1 MLLFLQEF
9 VYPDAR
15 DRQFLLFFHKFSK
28 RKSLDVRRY
37 NDIKNSIAKIEED
50 LKVLRSPLFLHLPEA
65 ARMEL
70 LGNSERQEDKKWVN
84 HERSLEGPVVEEVR
98 CQCDYSFFFFFCP
111 HSPGWNNLLRSRRD
125 NNNDW
130 LLNIFIILS
139 SNFPEGVVRQDSKQL
154 FLQRVKC
161 HAWQAFDR
169 ERVFWVRGRR
179 EGSYPSPFSLAR
191 GLAPKF
197 PSTFERLPRR
207 YRLHVYFAR
216 FFTVDQSPNYLL
228 CDMIIVKQ
236 FRYFVQ
242 YISCGVS
249 IQVKAFKQCFPVVVF
264 IMLYFE
270 LIEGPVRNKKN
281 FVCFAKK
288 SVNRKPFLVRTIF
301 PPTKI
306 FSAVIKVQSCR
317 REDLEAYNFLSGD
330 KNPLFLDSYPS
341 SGHSKRWWK

>member
-1 MLLFLQEF
+1 MRGKRSIGKGFFGREEGGRGVTLL
-9 VYPDAR
+9 P
-15 DRQFLLFFHKFSK
+15 SP
-28 RKSLDVRRY
+28 SLAVSRP
-37 NDIKNSIAKIEED
+37 NS
-50 LKVLRSPLFLHLPEA
+50 LP
-65 ARMEL
+65 
-70 LGNSERQEDKKWVN
+70 
-84 HERSLEGPVVEEVR
+84 P
-98 CQCDYSFFFFFCP
+98 
-111 HSPGWNNLLRSRRD
+111 
-125 NNNDW
+125 
-130 LLNIFIILS
+130 
-139 SNFPEGVVRQDSKQL
+139 SNA
-154 FLQRVKC
+154 C
-161 HAWQAFDR
+161 HAGTGYMFTL
-169 ERVFWVRGRR
+169 RV
-179 EGSYPSPFSLAR
+179 
-191 GLAPKF
+191 
-197 PSTFERLPRR
+197 
-207 YRLHVYFAR
+207 

-249 IQVKAFKQCFPVVVF
+249 IQVKAFKQCFPVVLF

-341 SGHSKRWWK
+341 SGHSKR

>member
-1 MLLFLQEF
+1 M
-9 VYPDAR
+9 
-15 DRQFLLFFHKFSK
+15 
-28 RKSLDVRRY
+28 
-37 NDIKNSIAKIEED
+37 
-50 LKVLRSPLFLHLPEA
+50 
-65 ARMEL
+65 
-70 LGNSERQEDKKWVN
+70 
-84 HERSLEGPVVEEVR
+84 
-98 CQCDYSFFFFFCP
+98 
-111 HSPGWNNLLRSRRD
+111 
-125 NNNDW
+125 
-130 LLNIFIILS
+130 NIFIILS

-169 ERVFWVRGRR
+169 ERVFRARGAR
-179 EGSYPSPFSLAR
+179 EEGGRGVTLLPSPSRAVSRPNSL
-191 GLAPKF
+191 P
-197 PSTFERLPRR
+197 PSNACHAGTGYMFTLR
-207 YRLHVYFAR
+207 V

-249 IQVKAFKQCFPVVVF
+249 IQVKAFKQCFPVVLF

-306 FSAVIKVQSCR
+306 FSAVIKVRSCR

-341 SGHSKRWWK
+341 SGHSKR

>member
-1 MLLFLQEF
+1 MRVIGSFYCFSTNFPKENLWMWEDTTISRIPSLKL
-9 VYPDAR
+9 R
-15 DRQFLLFFHKFSK
+15 KIWKFFEVHCFYTFQK
-28 RKSLDVRRY
+28 
-37 NDIKNSIAKIEED
+37 
-50 LKVLRSPLFLHLPEA
+50 
-65 ARMEL
+65 
-70 LGNSERQEDKKWVN
+70 RQEWNYLETVKGKKTRNEWITRDHLRDPLLKKYGASVTIV
-84 HERSLEGPVVEEVR
+84 S
-98 CQCDYSFFFFFCP
+98 FFFCP

-139 SNFPEGVVRQDSKQL
+139 LNFPEGVVRQDSKQL

-169 ERVFWVRGRR
+169 ERVFWARGRR

-249 IQVKAFKQCFPVVVF
+249 IQVKAFKQCFPVVLF